1 MEVFGWVEQLV
12 EQLIEADQTD
22 LARAIYALPT
32 AAVEQHSAG
41 WESDYHTVL
50 AAARE
55 LENPWLEAYAHH
67 WASQSRVSR
76 DGAGRTAL
84 NDVISAV
91 ERSHHPDCIDCPQTV
106 CLVQDLAT
114 VYSVTDR
121 AGYINERLEVVD
133 ETLARIDKS
142 WTCFHCLHRE
152 RADALHDAG
161 RHDEALATLQ
171 ISDDLL
177 TADGED
183 LQWHSCIRP
192 NALIQLGRTEEAL
205 AWMIEADD
213 HDDDEDDATWFG
225 RQVVKAHAL
234 ALLDRVDEAIEVI
247 PPARDLVGGDY
258 ASWRRAAEEIVA
270 RDGWDNDW
278 QYGATL
284 QRMTKELIAKGNG
297 SAVELAE
304 THCRRAVERGARW
317 TASNALDQFVSAQQI
332 LRDPTR
338 VDATFAELR
347 TLVDS
352 MDQDVTLPVSALEL
366 VEHLNDNKD
375 PETEIDLL
383 LLARSQAPEDDGLAV
398 QVVRALYA
406 LGEVEMAHASASEA
420 LDQQPHSV
428 RRAAEVRSLLD
439 QADDIDGQRA
449 LAVRLQTT
457 QPRMHHSILA
467 NLAFGESEYETT
479 IGHCEA
485 MITLDAQE
493 LPGRRLWAQS
503 SIKLGDPATALRLHN
518 EIIAILEGQ
527 DEDSTSDRWDS
538 LSSATLAGEWEL
550 VRNRATAMGM
560 AFPEGTGPI
569 DEEWAIV
576 QVAYEEQDSDGDRVI
591 ATGIRTGPV
600 TVRVLSVSPPQYPV
614 KTGDV
619 VVFDAAPLNPKPA
632 VEEAE
637 ESTDDHESR
646 DDHESTDEPTWTPI
660 FPVMGVLSEGNMNSW
675 IIDGVTPSDGQWETF
690 RNEIRAAGWGLW
702 ALSRDEYTVTNP
714 SDEDNELP
722 AVYAALASPPD
733 VSARMVHDRLRV
745 MTADWEHPI
754 AWLNLAHAAE
764 VDQAEIER
772 QEKIVEKYD
781 L

>member
-12 EQLIEADQTD
+12 DQLIEADQPD

-32 AAVEQHSAG
+32 SAVEQHSAG

-76 DGAGRTAL
+76 DGAGRIAL

-133 ETLARIDKS
+133 ETLARIDRS

-161 RHDEALATLQ
+161 RHEEALATLQ

-177 TADGED
+177 IADGED

-205 AWMIEADD
+205 VWMIEADD

-225 RQVVKAHAL
+225 RQVVKAYAL
-234 ALLDRVDEAIEVI
+234 ALLDRVDEAVEVI
-247 PPARDLVGGDY
+247 PPAGDLVGGDY
-258 ASWRRAAEEIVA
+258 GPWRRAAEEIVK
-270 RDGWDNDW
+270 RGGWDNDW

-304 THCRRAVERGARW
+304 THCRRAVDRGARW

-332 LRDPTR
+332 LRDPDR
-338 VDATFAELR
+338 VDSIAAELR
-347 TLVDS
+347 ALLDG
-352 MDQDVTLPVSALEL
+352 MGQDITLPVPPLEL
-366 VEHLNDNKD
+366 VEHLSDNLD
-375 PETEIDLL
+375 PEKEIDLL
-383 LLARSQAPEDDGLAV
+383 LLAQSQAPDDDGLAV
-398 QVVRALYA
+398 QVVRALFA
-406 LGEVEMAHASASEA
+406 LGEVEMAHSSASDA
-420 LDQQPHSV
+420 LNRQPESV
-428 RRAAEVRSLLD
+428 RRATELRSLLD
-439 QADDIDGQRA
+439 NADDADGQRA
-449 LAVRLQTT
+449 LATRLQTT

-467 NLAFGESEYETT
+467 NLAFGESEYEIT
-479 IGHCEA
+479 IVHCKA
-485 MITLDAQE
+485 MVALDAEE
-493 LPGRRLWAQS
+493 LPGRRLWAQAT
-503 SIKLGDPATALRLHN
+503 IKMNDPATALRLHN
-518 EIIAILEGQ
+518 EIIAILDGRN
-527 DEDSTSDRWDS
+527 EDSTSDRWDS
-538 LSSATLAGEWEL
+538 LSSATLAGEWAL

-560 AFPEGTGPI
+560 TFPEGTGPI

-576 QVAYEEQDSDGDRVI
+576 RVAYDEVDSDGDRVI
-591 ATGIRTGPV
+591 ASGIRTGPV

-619 VVFDAAPLNPKPA
+619 VVFDAAPLNPKPVA
-632 VEEAE
+632 ASGDEDGDEDGDDE
-637 ESTDDHESR
+637 NDESES
-646 DDHESTDEPTWTPI
+646 WTPI
-660 FPVMGVLSEGNMNSW
+660 FPIMGVLSEGNMTSW
-675 IIDGVTPSDGQWETF
+675 IIDGVTPSEEEWETF
-690 RNEIRAAGWGLW
+690 RNEIRESGWGLW
-702 ALSRDEYTVTNP
+702 ALSPDEYTVTNP
-714 SDEDNELP
+714 LDEDEELP
-722 AVYAALASPPD
+722 AVYAALASPAD
-733 VSARMVHDRLRV
+733 VSARMVHDRLTL
-745 MTADWEHPI
+745 MTADWDHPI
-754 AWLNLAHAAE
+754 AWLNLAKAAE

-772 QEKIVEKYD
+772 QEKIVEDYD